1 MRLERVEG
9 ATMEKG
15 VREESNKRDRKSA
28 CLTTRRLA
36 IYPRSSLPTMVNN
49 PGVDVPGDEATP
61 GRPLDRP
68 LAPGRKFPSCRSVL
82 GETLVK
88 LEPNL

>member
-1 MRLERVEG
+1 
-9 ATMEKG
+9 
-15 VREESNKRDRKSA
+15 
-28 CLTTRRLA
+28 
-36 IYPRSSLPTMVNN
+36 MVNN